1 MNDDEA
7 LTFARRVLKLA
18 WADLPPSHRSLL
30 ESIGAKRWDVT
41 SRPLGT
47 YADDL
52 LRSAGYP
59 GLAPRDRVGRDRARG
74 LWIPDLKVVL
84 INAVH
89 PDYDGLAP
97 PSRENAIA
105 RIAWHEWGHA
115 LGIHGASREDV
126 AAGLKLLDSLP
137 RDLANTIRS
146 ADYLP
151 REYTHEVV
159 AEVYALL
166 MVRRRKGVI
175 GRPNW
180 VSDEVYELIRRVVGW
195 IQ

>member
-7 LTFARRVLKLA
+7 LTFAKRVLKLA
-18 WADLPPSHRSLL
+18 WADLPPPHRSLL

-47 YADDL
+47 YADEL

-59 GLAPRDRVGRDRARG
+59 GLARRDRVGRDRARG
-74 LWIPDLKVVL
+74 LWIPDLRVVL

-89 PDYDGLAP
+89 PDYDGLNP

-105 RIAWHEWGHA
+105 RVAWHEWGHA
-115 LGIHGASREDV
+115 LGIHRASREDV
-126 AAGLKLLDSLP
+126 AAGSKLLDSLP
-137 RDLANTIRS
+137 KELAKTIRS
-146 ADYLP
+146 ADYLR
-151 REYTHEVV
+151 REYAHEVV
-159 AEVYALL
+159 AEVYSLL